1 MIHFLHHYSLLAI
14 SSLIAFEY
22 LGFPLPNELAYVA
35 SSGMVAAGKI
45 QYWQIFIIILLSHAA
60 GAYVAYSLGKRAR
73 RLTKRSKRLEGVQL
87 KLERW
92 YDKYGA
98 ITVMGA
104 QLVGHIRP
112 WTSYVAGFSYV
123 PLGKFMFYSTL
134 GSAILTVLMLSL
146 ADSLVALWRQY
157 PSLRLFLFSLYAV
170 FFVVVLVLALRSF
183 LKKRKAE
190 KQR

>member
-1 MIHFLHHYSLLAI
+1 LIHFIHQYSLFAI

-45 QYWQIFIIILLSHAA
+45 QYWQIFVIILLSHAA
-60 GAYVAYSLGKRAR
+60 GAFVAYSLGRRAR

-87 KLERW
+87 KLEKW
-92 YDKYGA
+92 YETYGA
-98 ITVMGA
+98 ITVVGA

-112 WTSYVAGFSYV
+112 WTSYVAGFSRV

-146 ADSLVALWRQY
+146 ADTLVALWHHY
-157 PSLRLFLFSLYAV
+157 PSLRLCLASTHSFSW
-170 FFVVVLVLALRSF
+170 
-183 LKKRKAE
+183 
-190 KQR
+190 